1 MLLALWADFFD
12 PAAWVQPPPPPV
24 PPPPPGSGGGWRNFD
39 EYQRSNSDYWEERE
53 RMLKRFSPLHARKA
67 VEERFPEVTEL
78 VSKRNDIASRIPE
91 MPNLQALSDLGEMID
106 ALDLQI
112 KNYSI
117 KCEEEALLA
126 LLL

>member
-1 MLLALWADFFD
+1 MLLALWSDFFN
-12 PAAWVQPPPPPV
+12 PADWVQPPPPPPPV
-24 PPPPPGSGGGWRNFD
+24 PIPGAGSGQPWGRA
-39 EYQRSNSDYWEERE
+39 NSDYWEERE

-78 VSKRNDIASRIPE
+78 VAKRNDIANRIPN
-91 MPNLQALSDLGEMID
+91 MPNVQALHDLGEMID

>member
-1 MLLALWADFFD
+1 MLLALWSGFWNVSDWTGG
-12 PAAWVQPPPPPV
+12 PTPPPV
-24 PPPPPGSGGGWRNFD
+24 VTSTPGAGSGQWWDRA
-39 EYQRSNSDYWEERE
+39 NSDYWEERE
-53 RMLKRFSPLHARKA
+53 RMLQRFAPKVEVRKA
-67 VEERFPEVTEL
+67 VEERFPEVIPI
-78 VSKRNDIASRIPE
+78 VAKRNDIAQRLPE
-91 MPNLQALSDLGEMID
+91 MPNLQAISDLGEMID